1 MLVVDIHNIWAL
13 HFVIGFALEFQ
24 QVALLT
30 GSKPTYID
38 KRSSGDYTHGLLHAV
53 AKRYRPQ
60 TTAVFM
66 VPHSVAARHQTYKE

>member
-24 QVALLT
+24 RVTSLT
-30 GSKPTYID
+30 GTKLTYIY
-38 KRSSGDYTHGLLHAV
+38 KRSSGDYIHGLSHAV
-53 AKRYRPQ
+53 ANRHRPQ

-66 VPHSVAARHQTYKE
+66 VPHSVAARHQTHKE